1 MTALDMPSNPD
12 TRGIVEKK
20 TLTIALATR
29 QLWAVA
35 AAAMAILVG
44 AFALG
49 HFAARLETNELTF
62 ENLRLKSELDGVIA
76 HSKAELA
83 TQRTKAELLTRLN
96 AFLERGSAAEK
107 KRLSDVVCL
116 IWKESQ
122 ERKISVVQGTMQLPT
137 ITESL
142 SPSVRALLISQG
154 ISAQDLDSLR
164 RAGSGIVSPTDIARK
179 QNIEKQVQR
188 VVNSTPLVREFE
200 YGDATRVRIPQEVAA
215 DVHMRKDCAP
225 G

>member
-44 AFALG
+44 GFALG
-49 HFAARLETNELTF
+49 HFAARLETNELSF

-83 TQRTKAELLTRLN
+83 TQRTKA
-96 AFLERGSAAEK
+96 G
-107 KRLSDVVCL
+107 
-116 IWKESQ
+116 
-122 ERKISVVQGTMQLPT
+122 
-137 ITESL
+137 
-142 SPSVRALLISQG
+142 
-154 ISAQDLDSLR
+154 
-164 RAGSGIVSPTDIARK
+164 
-179 QNIEKQVQR
+179 
-188 VVNSTPLVREFE
+188 
-200 YGDATRVRIPQEVAA
+200 
-215 DVHMRKDCAP
+215 
-225 G
+225 